1 MPTLQT
7 EYITILGAFARLFSR
22 RIWEHA
28 RLLLIGAILSPAERT
43 VTAAL
48 RMMGLSM
55 EKHFQNYHRVLN
67 RAVWSSLEAS
77 HILLNLLV
85 GIFASRG
92 AVVLGLDDTIER
104 RRGAKIKA
112 KGIYRDPVRSSHSHF
127 VKASGLRWLSLMLL
141 APIPW
146 AGRVWALPFLTVLSP
161 SERYYTGRAR
171 RHKKLTEWA
180 QQVVLQARRWLPK
193 RLLVVVADSSFAVI
207 ELLWRLRQLDNPI
220 CMITRLRLDA
230 ALYEPAKATPGKIGR
245 PRKKGKR
252 LPTLEKV
259 AEDKRTRWKRLTVQE
274 WYGEKRRDIEITSK
288 AAVWFHSGKPA
299 LPIRWVLI
307 RDPKKRFT
315 CACGTGAGKTQA
327 LLCTDINTTPEQI
340 LQWFVRRW
348 QVEVTFH
355 EVRTHLGVETQRQW
369 ADLSILRTTP
379 ALLGLFSLVTLL
391 ANLHATKQK
400 LPVQQTAW
408 YAKWLPTF
416 SDALS
421 IVKQNLFAHRYFR
434 TSFTYTEIRKLPALR
449 PNYRSSRSPS
459 ALLQVP
465 FG

>member
-1 MPTLQT
+1 MLILRA
-7 EYITILGAFARLFSR
+7 EYITILGAFARLFSK

-28 RLLLIGAILSPAERT
+28 RLLLIGAILCPAERT

-48 RMMGLSM
+48 RVMGLGY

-77 HILLNLLV
+77 RILLNLLV
-85 GIFASRG
+85 NTFAISG
-92 AVVLGLDDTIER
+92 PIILGLDDTIER

-141 APIPW
+141 APVPW
-146 AGRVWALPFLTVLSP
+146 AGRVWALPFLTVLAP
-161 SERYYTGRAR
+161 SERYYEGRAR

-180 QQVVLQARRWLPK
+180 RQIVLQARRWLPK

-207 ELLWRLRQLDNPI
+207 ELLWRLRQLENPI

-245 PRKKGKR
+245 PRKKGDR

-259 AEDKRTRWKRLTVQE
+259 AENRNTHWKRLVVKK
-274 WYGEKRRDIEITSK
+274 WYGEKRRVIEITSQT
-288 AAVWFHSGKPA
+288 AVWYHSGQPPV
-299 LPIRWVLI
+299 PIRWVI
-307 RDPKKRFT
+307 VRDPLKGF
-315 CACGTGAGKTQA
+315 KTQA
-327 LLCTDINTTPEQI
+327 LLCTDTNITPQQI

-379 ALLGLFSLVTLL
+379 ALLGLFALVTLL
-391 ANLHATKQK
+391 ANLHAQK
-400 LPVQQTAW
+400 HQLPVQQTAW
-408 YAKWLPTF
+408 YVKKLPTF

-421 IVKQNLFAHRYFR
+421 IVTQNLFAHRYFR
-434 TSFTYTEIRKLPALR
+434 TSPMQTHIRKLPLIR
-449 PNYRSSRSPS
+449 SNYRFSRPPP
-459 ALLQVP
+459 ALFQVP